1 MLQLFHEGVTSPV
14 TINCHVWKRGAG
26 VLRSL
31 RDVALNVEQGE
42 ENWLGR
48 EIPPEER
55 TRIGRGGPYR
65 PETTYHGAEGRD
77 QSYLFHDLSWGQ
89 VSSPFT

>member
-14 TINCHVWKRGAG
+14 TIDCHVWKRGAG

-42 ENWLGR
+42 E
-48 EIPPEER
+48 
-55 TRIGRGGPYR
+55 IG
-65 PETTYHGAEGRD
+65 
-77 QSYLFHDLSWGQ
+77 
-89 VSSPFT
+89 